1 MTMLGIYCRTS
12 KARKEKYTISIQK
25 EKGIKCAVGLGIPYR
40 IYVDDGISGTLDET
54 VRGGLSDLFQD
65 MKSGDLTAVYCI
77 DQSRIERDTQTWLF
91 FVSLVINFK
100 IDYYPE
106 GKKLDLDNPT
116 NRMYAQLMSVVNA
129 YYSEMTSRKV
139 RDANAKKVKL
149 GKTHGLKPF
158 GYQRDEF
165 NNYIIF
171 EDEAKHVR
179 RMFDLSLS
187 GCGAYTIA
195 NILNAEGVKTKYSR
209 NFDGEI
215 KRKIPGT
222 KKEKTFEKKDVT
234 WRGNVIG
241 DMLKNPMYKGTRIW
255 KMHEDAFEYIDGK
268 PVKYKRVVDII
279 QTDDHVPPIVS
290 AEIWEK
296 VQLNFEQ
303 NKKNLG
309 PKEQY
314 HYLLNGLIYC
324 SKCNFD
330 YRGKKRPK
338 GNDYAYK
345 CTNKRYPNAVCN
357 NRGINIAKIETFI
370 IQLLLTDLKSIKLFK
385 NLPSKNTDIEK
396 YFKNLEVKRKEL
408 DKISKSYNNLI
419 SFAKEMK
426 NGDFKELSIEY
437 QNLKK
442 QENKLNEEIIQL
454 ERKIKE
460 NSSGSF
466 DQKLKESQDLMKR
479 VSSKISKAENFDL
492 IKALVHSLVDRINVE
507 YKEEISS
514 YVVEVILKGK
524 ESSLIFETNRYKDY
538 WVLVDS
544 MGNKEFTNENKP
556 VALNGVALVKKVK
569 GQYIY
574 QYGIK
579 IPKESYV
586 NFD

>member
-1 MTMLGIYCRTS
+1 MLGIYCRTS
-12 KARKEKYTISIQK
+12 KARKEKYTISVQK
-25 EKGIKCAVGLGIPYR
+25 EKGIKCAITLGYPYR
-40 IYVDDGISGTLDET
+40 IYVDDGISGTLDES

-65 MKSGDLTAVYCI
+65 MKSGELTAVYCI

-91 FVSLVINFK
+91 FVSLIINYK

-106 GKKLDLDNPT
+106 GKIYDLDNPT

-158 GYQRDEF
+158 GFQRDEL

-171 EDEAKHVR
+171 EEEAKHVR

-195 NILNAEGVKTKYSR
+195 NILNAEGIKTKYSR

-215 KRKIPGT
+215 TRKIPGT
-222 KKEKTFEKKDVT
+222 KKEKTFEKKDVI
-234 WRGNVIG
+234 WRGNVIS
-241 DMLKNPMYKGTRIW
+241 DILKNPMYKGTRIW

-279 QTDDHVPPIVS
+279 QTDDHVPPIVR

-296 VQLNFEQ
+296 VQLNFEK

-324 SKCNFD
+324 SKCSFD

-338 GNDYAYK
+338 GNDFAYK
-345 CTNKRYPNAVCN
+345 CTNKRYPNAKCD
-357 NRGINIAKIETFI
+357 NRGINIPKIETFI
-370 IQLLLTDLKSIKLFK
+370 IRLLLTNTQTFRLFK
-385 NLPSKNTDIEK
+385 NIPNKVSDIEMQLK
-396 YFKNLEVKRKEL
+396 SLNHKKKEADNISKKIKNLVLLASEI
-408 DKISKSYNNLI
+408 DD
-419 SFAKEMK
+419 
-426 NGDFKELSIEY
+426 GDFKEISKELTSLKRHE
-437 QNLKK
+437 QNLID
-442 QENKLNEEIIQL
+442 QITQL
-454 ERKIKE
+454 ERKINE
-460 NSSGSF
+460 DANGSF
-466 DQKLKESQDLMKR
+466 DKKLKDAKELMNK
-479 VSSKISKAENFDL
+479 VSSKLSNPENFDL
-492 IKALVHSLVDRINVE
+492 IKALVHSLIDKISIE
-507 YKEEISS
+507 YFSDTKSYKAEI
-514 YVVEVILKGK
+514 ILKGK
-524 ESSLIFETNRYKDY
+524 KFPLLFETNRYEDFWILIDKD
-538 WVLVDS
+538 
-544 MGNKEFTNENKP
+544 GNNEFTNENKP
-556 VALNGVALVKKVK
+556 DFINGIAMVKKVNGK
-569 GQYIY
+569 HIY
-574 QYGIK
+574 HYGIK
-579 IPKESYV
+579 IPKESYY